1 MGQHCTVCDSPNHAS
16 IDSALVGGRTQAA
29 IAAEYGVNEAAV
41 QRHRKVHLSPAL
53 VAVAARREERR
64 AVKLVDRL
72 DLVVAKVETL
82 IGTAEADGN
91 PTQMLAAARE
101 FRSGIELIARLTGEL
116 DERPQLVT
124 VNVLAS
130 AEVTDLLRVLM
141 SALEPFPEARIAA
154 AAALDEG
161 GAAE

>member
-1 MGQHCTVCDSPNHAS
+1 MARPCTVCASPNLAAV
-16 IDSALVGGRTQAA
+16 DEALVAGRSQQS
-29 IAAEYGVNEAAV
+29 IEAEFGVSEYAV